1 MSYSLHKISIKRGKS
16 YIKWVIN
23 NRARINPQN
32 KDNKCF
38 QYSITVALNHQNI
51 ENHPERISKIKP
63 FVDQYN
69 WKDIDF
75 PPRIKEWKKFE
86 RNNKTIAL
94 NILSIPHNAKTIN
107 LAYKSKYN
115 HKRENQV
122 VLLMITNDEQWHY
135 IALKSVRTADGFNR
149 PIRSL
154 SRLFRGITA
163 NDNRDFY
170 CLGCL
175 YPFRTDNALKRHE
188 RLCDNNDYCYV
199 EMPTEDNKRFKY
211 NRGETSLK
219 APFTIYAD
227 LECLLIKDSG
237 YSLSFISSFN
247 SKENK
252 NSVYRGRDCIE
263 KFCKDLKGLA
273 TKIISY
279 EEKDM
284 IPLTDNENKFY
295 EE

>member
-1 MSYSLHKISIKRGKS
+1 MLIFLSYSLHKISIKRGKS
-16 YIKWVIN
+16 YIKSPEWVIN
-23 NRARINPQN
+23 NRATINPQN

-94 NILSIPHNAKTIN
+94 NILSMPHNAKTIN
-107 LAYKSKYN
+107 LACKSKYN
-115 HKRENQV
+115 RKRENQV

-163 NDNRDFY
+163 NNNRDCY

-175 YPFRTDNALKRHE
+175 DPFRTDNALKRHE
-188 RLCDNNDYCYV
+188 RLCDNNDCYV
-199 EMPTEDNKRFKY
+199 EMPTKDNKRLKY

-227 LECLLIKDSG
+227 LDQK
-237 YSLSFISSFN
+237 
-247 SKENK
+247 K
-252 NSVYRGRDCIE
+252 
-263 KFCKDLKGLA
+263 
-273 TKIISY
+273 TKIVFI
-279 EEKDM
+279 EEETVLKNFVK
-284 IPLTDNENKFY
+284 I
-295 EE
+295 